1 MSGPGSSG
9 SPGVQGSGS
18 RKRGPDAATLRR
30 RMKRYAEGC
39 QLDSE
44 ESLTFDED
52 EPESDSK
59 KEPESDSNDS
69 SPAWADEPTTGQLC
83 LAIDG
88 MDKDKFARP
97 HIGKRKQTQSA
108 KRKSQQ
114 RPDSDSN
121 SGSPAWA
128 DSPEQPQASKGRL
141 KHPPKRKGQRRPKS
155 SSSSGAWSEN
165 MG

>member
-44 ESLTFDED
+44 
-52 EPESDSK
+52 SDAK